1 MQLIDR
7 VELCNGC
14 GACRVACKYQC
25 VKMIENEEGLTRPV
39 VDENGCQKCNACMLF
54 CPLYNPVELPE
65 FETFYDSAEDTTTVY
80 DETTKESQTF
90 YALTAAKKWMKERI
104 KQGHEVRG
112 QKYKVYSDGD
122 FVNCGTISL
131 TGNNKSFVANTRQ
144 TKKGY

>member
-1 MQLIDR
+1 MT
-7 VELCNGC
+7 
-14 GACRVACKYQC
+14 QC
-25 VKMIENEEGLTRPV
+25 I
-39 VDENGCQKCNACMLF
+39 
-54 CPLYNPVELPE
+54 
-65 FETFYDSAEDTTTVY
+65 VY

-122 FVNCGTISL
+122 FVNCGTIRL

-144 TKKGY
+144 TQKGY